1 MTPIKLDATRLLG
14 FDRQTKVGAKIGKPK
29 KVGAK
34 IGGVKGSPRAPT
46 GTKVT

>member
-1 MTPIKLDATRLLG
+1 MTLIKLDATRLLG

-34 IGGVKGSPRAPT
+34 VGEVKGSPGAPI
-46 GTKVT
+46 GTKVQ

>member
-1 MTPIKLDATRLLG
+1 MTLIKLDTTRLLG

-34 IGGVKGSPRAPT
+34 IGGVKGNLSAPIA
-46 GTKVT
+46 TKVR